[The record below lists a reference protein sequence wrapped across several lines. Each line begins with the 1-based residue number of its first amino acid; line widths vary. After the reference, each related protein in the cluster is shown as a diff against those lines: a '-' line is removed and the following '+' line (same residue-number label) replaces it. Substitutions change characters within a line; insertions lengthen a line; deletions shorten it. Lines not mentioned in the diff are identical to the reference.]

1 MSIASSEVERQPLRL
16 ALHVA
21 AIGVVFGDI
30 GTSPLY
36 TIRQCFDPA
45 VGLKP
50 TTETVT
56 GVLSLVFWAITLVVM
71 IKYVV
76 FILRADNKGEG
87 GVLALTA
94 LALKKARSGSLL
106 ATAITGAGML
116 GAAFFYGDGILTPA
130 ISVLGAVEGLEV
142 ISPVFS
148 GMTMPI
154 AAALLVSLFLAQRNG
169 TARVGALFG
178 PVMTAWFVAIG
189 ALGIYGVV
197 QHPAVLAALDPRP
210 GFELLMA
217 GHTHPLALLGAVVLA
232 ITGAEALYA
241 DMGHFG
247 RATIRR
253 VWISLVWPALI
264 LNYFGQGALLLYEPT
279 AIENPFYL
287 LAPEILR
294 VPLLILATM
303 AAIIASQAVISGAF
317 SVTSQAVE
325 LGWLPRFRIR
335 HTSARE
341 SGQIYVPQINAALM
355 VGVLAVVLGFETSS
369 RLAYAYGIA
378 VTGTMVMTTC
388 IGFYYYYRIAKW
400 PLIPVAAFAL
410 LLLTVDLSFLVSN
423 LTKVLEGGW
432 LPIAVGISIVIV
444 METWRRGRKLL
455 AEQFLDGAVPL
466 DTLLRQASEQKIQRV
481 KGAAVFLTANL
492 DVVPTALLHN
502 LKHNQVLHKRVAL
515 LRVSTEDTPRVPLA
529 EQLKVETLSNGFAR
543 IEIKHGFMQ
552 QVDVPEQLERCRT
565 FGLDFPPMETS
576 YFVSR
581 QTLVHEHSSKMPAW
595 QSRLFILLMDYALG
609 PTEYFQLPPNRVVEL
624 GTKTEV

>member
-1 MSIASSEVERQPLRL
+1 M
-16 ALHVA
+16 
-21 AIGVVFGDI
+21 GVVFGDI

-45 VGLKP
+45 VGLKVMP
-50 TTETVT
+50 ETVV

-71 IKYVV
+71 IKYVI

-94 LALKKARSGSLL
+94 LALKRAQPGSWL
-106 ATAITGAGML
+106 ATALIGGGMF

-142 ISPVFS
+142 ISPVFH
-148 GMTMPI
+148 GMTVPI
-154 AAALLVSLFLAQRNG
+154 AAVLLVGLFLAQRNG

-178 PVMTAWFVAIG
+178 PVMGVWF
-189 ALGIYGVV
+189 
-197 QHPAVLAALDPRP
+197 AVLAALGVYGIAQHPGVLVALDPRH
-210 GFELLMA
+210 GFYLLMA
-217 GHTHPLALLGAVVLA
+217 GHTHPLLLLGAVVLA

-253 VWISLVWPALI
+253 IWISFVWPALI
-264 LNYFGQGALLLYEPT
+264 LNYFGQGALLLSDPST
-279 AIENPFYL
+279 VENPFYL

-294 VPLLILATM
+294 VPLLLLATM
-303 AAIIASQAVISGAF
+303 SAIIASQAVISGAF

-325 LGWLPRFRIR
+325 LGWLPRVRIR

-341 SGQIYVPQINAALM
+341 AGQIYVPQINAALM
-355 VGVLAVVLGFETSS
+355 VGVLATVVGFESSS

-378 VTGTMVMTTC
+378 VTGTMVITTL
-388 IGFYYYYRIAKW
+388 IGFYYYRRIAGW
-400 PLIPVAAFAL
+400 PLIPVL
-410 LLLTVDLSFLVSN
+410 LVSAIFLTIDLSFLTSN
-423 LTKVLEGGW
+423 LTKILEGGW
-432 LPIAVGISIVIV
+432 LPIAVGFGLVIV

-466 DTLLRQASEQKIQRV
+466 ETLLKQAADQKIQRV

-492 DVVPTALLHN
+492 DAVPTALLHN

-515 LRVSTEDTPRVPLA
+515 LRVSTEDTPRVPLS
-529 EQLKVETLSNGFAR
+529 EQLKVETLPNGFAR
-543 IEIKHGFMQ
+543 IEIRHGFMQ

-581 QTLVHEHSSKMPAW
+581 QTLVHEHSSKMPGW
-595 QSRLFILLMDYALG
+595 QSQLFILLMDYALS

>member
-1 MSIASSEVERQPLRL
+1 VSIASSEGVRPARL

-50 TTETVT
+50 TPETVT
-56 GVLSLVFWAITLVVM
+56 GVLSLIFWAITLVVM
-71 IKYVV
+71 VKYVV
-76 FILRADNKGEG
+76 FILHADNKGEG

-94 LALKKARSGSLL
+94 LALKKAQQGSYL
-106 ATAITGAGML
+106 AMAITAAGML

-130 ISVLGAVEGLEV
+130 ISVMGAIEGLDV
-142 ISPVFS
+142 ISPIFS

-154 AAALLVSLFLAQRNG
+154 AATLLVGLFLAQRNG

-178 PVMTAWFVAIG
+178 PVMAVWFVVIG
-189 ALGIYGVV
+189 ALGIYGII
-197 QHPAVLAALDPRP
+197 QHPAVVAALDPRP
-210 GFELLMA
+210 GFWLLMS
-217 GHTHPLALLGAVVLA
+217 GHTHPLLLLGAVVLA

-247 RATIRR
+247 RSTIRR
-253 VWISLVWPALI
+253 AWVLLVWPSLV
-264 LNYFGQGALLLYEPT
+264 LNYFGQGALLLYEPE
-279 AIENPFYL
+279 AVSNPFYL
-287 LAPEILR
+287 LAPEMLR
-294 VPLLILATM
+294 IPLLIIATM

-325 LGWLPRFRIR
+325 LGWLPRVRIR

-341 SGQIYVPQINAALM
+341 AGQIYVPQVNAALM
-355 VGVLAVVLGFETSS
+355 IGVLATVLGFETSS
-369 RLAYAYGIA
+369 NLAYAYGIA

-388 IGFYYYYRIAKW
+388 LGFYYFRSIKGW
-400 PLIPVAAFAL
+400 PLLPVAGLAL
-410 LLLTVDLSFLVSN
+410 VLLTIDLSFLTAN

-432 LPIAVGISIVIV
+432 LPIAVGLGLVTV

-466 DTLLRQASEQKIQRV
+466 ETLLKQAADQKIQRV

-492 DVVPTALLHN
+492 DMVPTALLHN

-515 LRVSTEDTPRVPLA
+515 LRVSTEDTPRVPLG
-529 EQLKVETLSNGFAR
+529 EQLKVETLPHGFAR

-552 QVDVPEQLERCRT
+552 TVDVPETLERCRT

-581 QTLVHEHSSKMPAW
+581 QTLVHEHASRMPGW
-595 QSRLFILLMDYALG
+595 QSQLFILLMDYALT
-609 PTEYFQLPPNRVVEL
+609 PTEYFHLPPNRVVEL

>member
-1 MSIASSEVERQPLRL
+1 MSIASAEGEKEPFRL

-21 AIGVVFGDI
+21 AIGVVYGDI

-36 TIRQCFDPA
+36 TIRQCFDPV

-50 TTETVT
+50 SPEAVA
-56 GVLSLVFWAITLVVM
+56 GVLSLIFWAITLVVT
-71 IKYVV
+71 IKYVTFV
-76 FILRADNKGEG
+76 LRADNKGEG
-87 GVLALTA
+87 GVLALAA
-94 LALKKARSGSLL
+94 LTLKQARAGGPL
-106 ATAITGAGML
+106 AIAIIGAGML
-116 GAAFFYGDGILTPA
+116 GAALFYGDGLLTPA
-130 ISVLGAVEGLEV
+130 ISVLGAIEGLKV

-154 AAALLVSLFLAQRNG
+154 SAALLIGLFLAQKNG
-169 TARVGALFG
+169 TARVGAWFG
-178 PVMTAWFVAIG
+178 PVIIVWFVVIG
-189 ALGIYGVV
+189 ALGLFAIVKNPSV
-197 QHPAVLAALDPRP
+197 IMALDPRP
-210 GFELLMA
+210 GIALLLS
-217 GHTHPLALLGAVVLA
+217 GQTHPLLLLGAVVLA
-232 ITGAEALYA
+232 ITGSEALYA

-247 RATIRR
+247 RDTIRR
-253 VWISLVWPALI
+253 VWLTIVWPCLL
-264 LNYFGQGALLLYEPT
+264 LNYFGQGALILEDPT
-279 AIENPFYL
+279 TVENPFYL
-287 LAPEILR
+287 LAPDVLR
-294 VPLLILATM
+294 VPLLLLATM

-325 LGWLPRFRIR
+325 LGWLPRVRIR

-341 SGQIYVPQINAALM
+341 AGQIYVPQINAALM
-355 VGVLAVVLGFETSS
+355 VGVLAVVLAFEDSS
-369 RLAYAYGIA
+369 RVAYAYGIA
-378 VTGTMVMTTC
+378 VTLTMVITTC
-388 IGFYYYYRIAKW
+388 LGFYYFFRVAKW
-400 PLIPVAAFAL
+400 PLIPIALGVAFF
-410 LLLTVDLSFLVSN
+410 LTLDVGFFTSN
-423 LTKVLEGGW
+423 MIKFFEGGW
-432 LPIAVGISIVIV
+432 MPIAVAIVLIAI

-466 DTLLRQASEQKIQRV
+466 ETLLKQAADQKIQRV

-492 DVVPTALLHN
+492 DAVPTALLHN

-515 LRVSTEDTPRVPLA
+515 LRVATEDTPRVPLA
-529 EQLKVETLSNGFAR
+529 EQLNVETLANGFAR

>member
-1 MSIASSEVERQPLRL
+1 MSIASSEGEKEPFRL

-50 TTETVT
+50 TPEAII
-56 GVLSLVFWAITLVVM
+56 GVLSLIFWAITLVVM
-71 IKYVV
+71 VKYVIV
-76 FILRADNKGEG
+76 VMRADNKGEG
-87 GVLALTA
+87 GILALAA
-94 LALKKARSGSLL
+94 LALKRAGTAGFLPKA
-106 ATAITGAGML
+106 IVVAGMTGSAL
-116 GAAFFYGDGILTPA
+116 FYGDSVLTPA
-130 ISVLGAVEGLEV
+130 ISVLGAVEGLEI
-142 ISPVFS
+142 ISPVFH
-148 GMTMPI
+148 GMAMPI
-154 AAALLVSLFLAQRNG
+154 AAVLLIGLFLAQKNG
-169 TARVGALFG
+169 TARVGAWFG
-178 PVMTAWFVAIG
+178 PIITIWFVVIA
-189 ALGIYGVV
+189 ALGIFGIAS
-197 QHPAVLAALDPRP
+197 QPSVLFALDPRP
-210 GFELLMA
+210 GIMLLLA
-217 GHTHPLALLGAVVLA
+217 GHVQPLFLLGAVVLA
-232 ITGAEALYA
+232 VTGAEALYT

-247 RATIRR
+247 RDTIRR
-253 VWISLVWPALI
+253 VWIVIVWPCLI
-264 LNYFGQGALLLYEPT
+264 LNYFGQGALLLSDAE
-279 AIENPFYL
+279 AVKNPFYL

-294 VPLLILATM
+294 VPLLLLATM

-325 LGWLPRFRIR
+325 LGWLPRVRIR

-341 SGQIYVPQINAALM
+341 AGQIYVPQVNAALM
-355 VGVLAVVLGFETSS
+355 AVVLATVVGFESS
-369 RLAYAYGIA
+369 ANLAHAYGIA
-378 VTGTMVMTTC
+378 VTGEMALTTC
-388 IGFYYYYRIAKW
+388 LAYYCFRKIWNW
-400 PLIPVAAFAL
+400 PLIPTLAVAALF
-410 LLLTVDLSFLVSN
+410 LTIDLSFFTSN
-423 LTKVLEGGW
+423 LTKVFEGGW
-432 LPIAVGISIVIV
+432 MPIAIAISLVML

-466 DTLLRQASEQKIQRV
+466 ETLLKQAADQKIQRV

-502 LKHNQVLHKRVAL
+502 LKHNQVLHKRVAI
-515 LRVSTEDTPRVPLA
+515 LRVATEDTPRVPLA
-529 EQLKVETLSNGFAR
+529 EQLNVETLPNGFAR

>member
-1 MSIASSEVERQPLRL
+1 M

-21 AIGVVFGDI
+21 ALGVVFGDI

-36 TIRQCFDPA
+36 TIRQCFDPV

-50 TTETVT
+50 TPESVT
-56 GVLSLVFWAITLVVM
+56 GVLSLVFWAITLIVM
-71 IKYVV
+71 LKYVI

-94 LALKKARSGSLL
+94 LSLKRSGTNGRLGG
-106 ATAITGAGML
+106 AITIAGMI
-116 GAAFFYGDGILTPA
+116 GAALFYGDGVLTPA

-142 ISPVFS
+142 ISPAFD

-154 AAALLVSLFLAQRNG
+154 AAVLLVGLFLAQKSG
-169 TARVGALFG
+169 TASVGALFG
-178 PVMTAWFVAIG
+178 PVMGVWFVTLG
-189 ALGIYGVV
+189 ALGIWGIA
-197 QHPAVLAALDPRP
+197 HEPAVLAALNPRP
-210 GFELLMA
+210 GFELLIS
-217 GHTHPLALLGAVVLA
+217 GQTHPLLLLGAVVLA

-247 RATIRR
+247 RSTIRR
-253 VWISLVWPALI
+253 IWIGLVWPALI
-264 LNYFGQGALLLYEPT
+264 LNYFGQGALLLHTPE
-279 AIENPFYL
+279 AVENPFYL
-287 LAPEILR
+287 LAPEFLR
-294 VPLLILATM
+294 IPLVLLATM

-325 LGWLPRFRIR
+325 LGWLPRVRIR

-355 VGVLAVVLGFETSS
+355 VGVLAVVFGFESS
-369 RLAYAYGIA
+369 SNLAYAYGIA
-378 VTGTMVMTTC
+378 VVGTMVTTTLL
-388 IGFYYYYRIAKW
+388 GFYYYRYIARW
-400 PLIPVAAFAL
+400 PLIPTALVALVF
-410 LLLTVDLSFLVSN
+410 LTIDLSFLTSN
-423 LTKVLEGGW
+423 LTKFLQGGW
-432 LPIAVGISIVIV
+432 LPIMIALVIVAV
-444 METWRRGRKLL
+444 METWRRGRKILS
-455 AEQFLDGAVPL
+455 EQFLDGAVPL
-466 DTLLRQASEQKIQRV
+466 ETLLKQAAAQKIQRV

-492 DVVPTALLHN
+492 DMVPTALLHN

-515 LRVSTEDTPRVPLA
+515 LRVSTEDTPRVPLS
-529 EQLKVETLSNGFAR
+529 EQLHVETLPNGFAR
-543 IEIKHGFMQ
+543 IEIRHGFMQ
-552 QVDVPEQLERCRT
+552 PVDVPETLERCRT

-595 QSRLFILLMDYALG
+595 QSQLFILLMDYALS

>member
-1 MSIASSEVERQPLRL
+1 M
-16 ALHVA
+16 
-21 AIGVVFGDI
+21 GVVFGDI

-45 VGLKP
+45 VGLKVMP
-50 TTETVT
+50 ETVF

-71 IKYVV
+71 VKYVI
-76 FILRADNKGEG
+76 FILKADNKGEG

-94 LALKKARSGSLL
+94 LALKQAKPGSWL
-106 ATAITGAGML
+106 ATALIGGGML

-142 ISPVFS
+142 ISPVFN
-148 GMTMPI
+148 GMTVPI
-154 AAALLVSLFLAQRNG
+154 AAVLLVGLFLAQSNG
-169 TARVGALFG
+169 TAKVGALFG
-178 PVMTAWFVAIG
+178 PVMGVWFAVLA
-189 ALGIYGVV
+189 ALGVYGIL
-197 QHPAVLAALDPRP
+197 QHPGVLAALDPRH
-210 GFELLMA
+210 GINLLMA
-217 GHTHPLALLGAVVLA
+217 GHTHPLLLLGAVVLA

-253 VWISLVWPALI
+253 VWITFVWPALI
-264 LNYFGQGALLLYEPT
+264 LNYFGQGALLLSDPK
-279 AIENPFYL
+279 AVENPFYL
-287 LAPEILR
+287 LAPEMLR
-294 VPLLILATM
+294 VPLLLLATLS
-303 AAIIASQAVISGAF
+303 AIIASQAVISGAF

-325 LGWLPRFRIR
+325 LGWLPRVRIR

-341 SGQIYVPQINAALM
+341 AGQIYVPQINAALM
-355 VGVLAVVLGFETSS
+355 VGVLATVVGFESS
-369 RLAYAYGIA
+369 SNLAYAYGIA
-378 VTGTMVMTTC
+378 VTGTMVITSL
-388 IGFYYYYRIAKW
+388 IGGYYYRRIAKW
-400 PLIPVAAFAL
+400 PLIPVALCTVAF
-410 LLLTVDLSFLVSN
+410 LTIDLSFLTSN

-432 LPIAVGISIVIV
+432 LPIAVGFALVV
-444 METWRRGRKLL
+444 LMETWRRGRKLL

-466 DTLLRQASEQKIQRV
+466 ETLLKQAADQKIQRV

-543 IEIKHGFMQ
+543 IEIRHGFMQ

>member
-1 MSIASSEVERQPLRL
+1 LSIASSDGAQRMKL

-50 TTETVT
+50 TPESVA
-56 GVLSLVFWAITLVVM
+56 GVLSLVFWAITLIVM
-71 IKYVV
+71 VKYVI
-76 FILRADNKGEG
+76 FILQADNKGEG

-94 LALKKARSGSLL
+94 LALKKAPPRSYL
-106 ATAITGAGML
+106 AIALVGAGML

-142 ISPVFS
+142 ISPAFS
-148 GMTMPI
+148 GMTVPI
-154 AAALLVSLFLAQRNG
+154 SAALLIALFLAQKNG
-169 TARVGALFG
+169 TARVGAWFG
-178 PVMTAWFVAIG
+178 PVMTVWFVTIG
-189 ALGIYGVV
+189 VLGIYGII
-197 QHPAVLAALDPRP
+197 QHPAVLAGLDPRA
-210 GFELLMA
+210 GLSLLLS
-217 GHTHPLALLGAVVLA
+217 GQTRPLLLLGAVVLA

-247 RATIRR
+247 RSTIRH
-253 VWISLVWPALI
+253 VWISLVWPALV
-264 LNYFGQGALLLYEPT
+264 LNYFGQGALLLYNPE
-279 AIENPFYL
+279 AIANPFYL
-287 LAPEILR
+287 LAPEFLR
-294 VPLLILATM
+294 IPLLILATM

-325 LGWLPRFRIR
+325 LGWLPRVRIR

-355 VGVLAVVLGFETSS
+355 VGVLAVVLGFETSA

-388 IGFYYYYRIAKW
+388 IGFYYFRRIAGW
-400 PLIPVAAFAL
+400 PLIPVAVLAL
-410 LLLTVDLSFLVSN
+410 LFFTIDMSFLISN

-432 LPIAVGISIVIV
+432 LPLAIGFSLVAV
-444 METWRRGRKLL
+444 METWRRGRRIL

-466 DTLLRQASEQKIQRV
+466 ETLLKQAADQKIQRV
-481 KGAAVFLTANL
+481 KGAAVFLTSNL
-492 DVVPTALLHN
+492 DMVPTALLHN

-515 LRVSTEDTPRVPLA
+515 LRVSVEDMPRVPLG
-529 EQLKVETLSNGFAR
+529 EQLRVETLPNGFAR
-543 IEIKHGFMQ
+543 IEISHGFMQ
-552 QVDVPEQLERCRT
+552 TVDVPEALERCRT
-565 FGLDFPPMETS
+565 HGLDFPPMETS

-581 QTLVHEHSSKMPAW
+581 QTLVHEHSSRMPAW
-595 QSRLFILLMDYALG
+595 QSRLFILLMDYALT

>member
-1 MSIASSEVERQPLRL
+1 MSVTLPGEKQPLRL

-21 AIGVVFGDI
+21 ALGVVFGDI

-50 TTETVT
+50 TPESVT
-56 GVLSLVFWAITLVVM
+56 GVLSLVFWAVTLVVM
-71 IKYVV
+71 IKYV
-76 FILRADNKGEG
+76 ILMLRADNKGEG

-94 LALKKARSGSLL
+94 LALQKSGPKGRL
-106 ATAITGAGML
+106 TGAMMIAGMV
-116 GAAFFYGDGILTPA
+116 GAALFYGDGILTPA

-142 ISPVFS
+142 VSTAFH

-154 AAALLVSLFLAQRNG
+154 AAILLIGVFLAQKNG
-169 TARVGALFG
+169 TARVGAWFG
-178 PVMTAWFVAIG
+178 PIMAVWFVTLG
-189 ALGIYGVV
+189 ALGVWGVV
-197 QHPAVLAALDPRP
+197 QQPAVLAALDPRP
-210 GFELLMA
+210 GFDLLIS
-217 GHTHPLALLGAVVLA
+217 GQTHPLLLLGAVVLS

-247 RATIRR
+247 RPTIQRI
-253 VWISLVWPALI
+253 WTTLVYPALI
-264 LNYFGQGALLLYEPT
+264 LNYFGQGALILTTPE
-279 AIENPFYL
+279 AVVNPFYL
-287 LAPEILR
+287 LAPEIVRL
-294 VPLLILATM
+294 PLILLATM

-325 LGWLPRFRIR
+325 LGWLPRVRIR

-355 VGVLAVVLGFETSS
+355 VGVLAVVFGFENSS
-369 RLAYAYGIA
+369 NLAYAYGIA
-378 VTGTMVMTTC
+378 VVGTMVTTTLL
-388 IGFYYYYRIAKW
+388 GFYYYRRIAGW
-400 PLIPVAAFAL
+400 PLVPVALVAL
-410 LLLTVDLSFLVSN
+410 IFLAIDLSFLTSN
-423 LTKVLEGGW
+423 LTKIVQGGW
-432 LPIAVGISIVIV
+432 LPIMIALVIVAV
-444 METWRRGRKLL
+444 METWRRGRKIL

-466 DTLLRQASEQKIQRV
+466 ETLLKQANDQKIQRV
-481 KGAAVFLTANL
+481 KGAGVFLTANM
-492 DVVPTALLHN
+492 DMVPTALLHN
-502 LKHNQVLHKRVAL
+502 LEHNQVLHKRVAL
-515 LRVSTEDTPRVPLA
+515 LRVSTEDTPRVPLS
-529 EQLKVETLSNGFAR
+529 EQLNVETLPNGFAR
-543 IEIKHGFMQ
+543 IEIRHGFMQ
-552 QVDVPEQLERCRT
+552 PVDVPETLERCRT

-595 QSRLFILLMDYALG
+595 QSQLFILLMDYALS

>member
-1 MSIASSEVERQPLRL
+1 MSIASSEGEKEPFRL

-21 AIGVVFGDI
+21 ALGVVFGDI

-50 TTETVT
+50 TPESVL

-71 IKYVV
+71 VKYVIV
-76 FILRADNKGEG
+76 VMRADNKDEG
-87 GVLALTA
+87 GILSLTA
-94 LALKKARSGSLL
+94 LALKRAG
-106 ATAITGAGML
+106 TTGRLPVAMAVAGMA
-116 GAAFFYGDGILTPA
+116 GASLFFGDSILTPA
-130 ISVLGAVEGLEV
+130 ISVLGAVEGLNV
-142 ISPVFS
+142 ISPAFD
-148 GMTMPI
+148 GIAMPL
-154 AAALLVSLFLAQRNG
+154 AAVLLVGLFLAQKNG
-169 TARVGALFG
+169 TARVGSWFG
-178 PVMTAWFVAIG
+178 PIITIWFAVIG
-189 ALGIYGVV
+189 ALGIYGIVQNPSVV
-197 QHPAVLAALDPRP
+197 AALDPRY
-210 GFELLMA
+210 GIDLLMS
-217 GHTHPLALLGAVVLA
+217 GETRPLFLLGAVVLA
-232 ITGAEALYA
+232 VTGAEALYT

-247 RATIRR
+247 RDTIRR
-253 VWISLVWPALI
+253 VWVVIVWPCLI
-264 LNYFGQGALLLYEPT
+264 LNYFGQGALLLVDAE
-279 AIENPFYL
+279 AVINPFYL
-287 LAPEILR
+287 LAPDFLR
-294 VPLLILATM
+294 VPLLLLATM

-325 LGWLPRFRIR
+325 LGWLPRVRIS

-341 SGQIYVPQINAALM
+341 AGQIYVPQINAALM
-355 VGVLAVVLGFETSS
+355 VAVLATVVGFETSAN
-369 RLAYAYGIA
+369 LAHAYGIA
-378 VTGTMVMTTC
+378 VTGEMALTTC
-388 IGFYYYYRIAKW
+388 LAYYCFRNIWKW
-400 PLIPVAAFAL
+400 PLVPTLVGAL
-410 LLLTVDLSFLVSN
+410 LFLTIDLSFFTAN
-423 LTKVLEGGW
+423 LTKVFQGGW
-432 LPIAVGISIVIV
+432 MPIGIAVVLVSV

-466 DTLLRQASEQKIQRV
+466 ETLLKQAADQKIQRV

-492 DVVPTALLHN
+492 DAVPTALLHN

-529 EQLKVETLSNGFAR
+529 EQLNVETLANGFAR

>member
-1 MSIASSEVERQPLRL
+1 LSIAPSEGERPFQL

-21 AIGVVFGDI
+21 AMGVVFGDI

-45 VGLKP
+45 VGLKVTP
-50 TTETVT
+50 ETVL

-71 IKYVV
+71 VKYVI

-94 LALKKARSGSLL
+94 LALKQAVPGSLL
-106 ATAITGAGML
+106 ASAMIGGGML

-142 ISPVFS
+142 ISPVFN
-148 GMTMPI
+148 GMTVPI
-154 AAALLVSLFLAQRNG
+154 AAVLLVGLFLAQSSG
-169 TARVGALFG
+169 TAKVGALFG
-178 PVMTAWFVAIG
+178 PVMGVWFAVLA
-189 ALGIYGVV
+189 ALGVYGLFR
-197 QHPAVLAALDPRP
+197 HPGVLAALDPRY
-210 GFELLMA
+210 GIDLLMA
-217 GHTHPLALLGAVVLA
+217 GHTHPLLLLGAVVLS

-253 VWISLVWPALI
+253 IWIAFVWPALI
-264 LNYFGQGALLLYEPT
+264 LNYFGQGALLLSEPT
-279 AIENPFYL
+279 AVENPFYL

-294 VPLLILATM
+294 VPLLLLATM

-325 LGWLPRFRIR
+325 LGWLPRVRIR

-341 SGQIYVPQINAALM
+341 AGQIYVPQINAALM
-355 VGVLAVVLGFETSS
+355 VGVLATVVGFESS
-369 RLAYAYGIA
+369 SNLAYAYGIA
-378 VTGTMVMTTC
+378 VTGTMVITTL
-388 IGFYYYYRIAKW
+388 IGFYYYRRIAMW
-400 PLIPVAAFAL
+400 PLIPTAIVVAIF
-410 LLLTVDLSFLVSN
+410 LTIDLSFLTSN
-423 LTKVLEGGW
+423 LTKILEGGW
-432 LPIAVGISIVIV
+432 LPIAVGFALVV
-444 METWRRGRKLL
+444 LMETWRRGRKLL
-455 AEQFLDGAVPL
+455 AEQFLDGAIPL
-466 DTLLRQASEQKIQRV
+466 ETLLKQAADQKIQRV

-515 LRVSTEDTPRVPLA
+515 LRVSTEDTPRVPLS
-529 EQLKVETLSNGFAR
+529 EQLKVETLANGFAR

>member
-1 MSIASSEVERQPLRL
+1 MSIAAAEGEREPFRL

-45 VGLKP
+45 VGLKVMP
-50 TTETVT
+50 ETVV

-71 IKYVV
+71 IKYVI

-87 GVLALTA
+87 GILALAA
-94 LALKKARSGSLL
+94 LGLKRARPGSFL
-106 ATAITGAGML
+106 ATAIIGAGMM
-116 GAAFFYGDGILTPA
+116 GAALFYGDGLLTPA

-142 ISPVFS
+142 ISPVFT
-148 GMTMPI
+148 GMVMPI
-154 AAALLVSLFLAQRNG
+154 SAVLLIGLFLAQKGG
-169 TARVGALFG
+169 TAKVGAWFG
-178 PVMTAWFVAIG
+178 PVIIVWFVTIG
-189 ALGIYGVV
+189 LLGIYGISKNPGVV
-197 QHPAVLAALDPRP
+197 AALDPLP
-210 GFELLMA
+210 GIRLLMS
-217 GHTHPLALLGAVVLA
+217 GHTHPLLLLGAVVLA

-247 RATIRR
+247 RSTIRR
-253 VWISLVWPALI
+253 VWMVVVWPCLI
-264 LNYFGQGALLLYEPT
+264 LNYFGQGALILSDPAT
-279 AIENPFYL
+279 VQNPFYL
-287 LAPEILR
+287 LAPEFLR
-294 VPLLILATM
+294 VPLLLLATL

-325 LGWLPRFRIR
+325 LGWLPRVRIR

-341 SGQIYVPQINAALM
+341 AGQIYVPQINAALM
-355 VGVLAVVLGFETSS
+355 AGVLATVFGFESS
-369 RLAYAYGIA
+369 SNVAYAYGIA
-378 VTGTMVMTTC
+378 VTATMVITTC
-388 IGFYYYYRIAKW
+388 LGFYYFRSVAKW
-400 PLIPVAAFAL
+400 PLVPMAL
-410 LLLTVDLSFLVSN
+410 GTLVFLTIDVSFLTSN
-423 LTKVLEGGW
+423 MTKFLEGGW
-432 LPIAVGISIVIV
+432 MPIAIAFILIMV
-444 METWRRGRKLL
+444 METWRRGRRLL
-455 AEQFLDGAVPL
+455 AEQFLDGAIPL
-466 DTLLRQASEQKIQRV
+466 DTLLKQAADQKIQRV

-515 LRVSTEDTPRVPLA
+515 VRVSTEDTPRVPLA
-529 EQLKVETLSNGFAR
+529 EQLNVETLANGFAR